1 MHDFIE
7 RITAY
12 VHWVLFLF
20 LEALSGFLLFQYNHY
35 QGSIWFTQA
44 NTVAGIVHEWEAEVL
59 SYLRMPAE
67 NAALVRR
74 NIILQHNLD
83 VLRHELAQTN
93 SDTLTLGTLPPAP
106 DRREELS
113 ALNSQLISARIVDN
127 SVRKRDNMLVIDVG
141 SEDGV
146 QPEMGV
152 VSGTGVVGIIS
163 GVTPH
168 HALVMSILNS
178 HSSISCRLRGTEYF
192 GYLKWK
198 GGNPLRAYMDDV
210 PRHAHIKKGDVIETS
225 GFSNVFPAG
234 IFLGKV
240 AEIKNS
246 SDGLAYELEI
256 LLSTDLANLR
266 HVNVINN
273 PNKAELDSLMAQ

>member
-1 MHDFIE
+1 MVNDSM
-7 RITAY
+7 R
-12 VHWVLFLF
+12 
-20 LEALSGFLLFQYNHY
+20 
-35 QGSIWFTQA
+35 
-44 NTVAGIVHEWEAEVL
+44 
-59 SYLRMPAE
+59 
-67 NAALVRR
+67 
-74 NIILQHNLD
+74 
-83 VLRHELAQTN
+83 
-93 SDTLTLGTLPPAP
+93 
-106 DRREELS
+106 
-113 ALNSQLISARIVDN
+113 LIPARIIDN
-127 SVRKRDNMLVIDVG
+127 SVRKRDNMIVIDVG

-146 QPEMGV
+146 APEMGV
-152 VSGTGVVGIIS
+152 LSGTGVVGIVS

-198 GGNPLRAYMDDV
+198 GGRPLRAYMDDV
-210 PRHAHIKKGDVIETS
+210 PRHAHIEKGDIVETS

-256 LLSTDLANLR
+256 LLSTDIANLR

-273 PNKAELDSLMAQ
+273 LIKEELDSLKAQ

>member
-12 VHWVLFLF
+12 VHWALFLL
-20 LEALSGFLLFQYNHY
+20 LEVLSGFLLFQYNHY
-35 QGSIWFTQA
+35 QGSVWFTQA
-44 NTVAGIVHEWEAEVL
+44 NIVAAQVHEWEAEVL
-59 SYLRMPAE
+59 AYLRMPAE

-74 NIILQHNLD
+74 NIILQQQND
-83 VLRHELAQTN
+83 MLRHQASPQLSLKGMESSKQEVSLLRG
-93 SDTLTLGTLPPAP
+93 DL
-106 DRREELS
+106 EES
-113 ALNSQLISARIVDN
+113 SLIPARIIDN
-127 SVRKRDNMLVIDVG
+127 SVRKRDNMLVINVG
-141 SEDGV
+141 SKDGV
-146 QPEMGV
+146 TPEMGV
-152 VSGTGVVGIIS
+152 VSGTGIVGIVS
-163 GVTPH
+163 AVTPH

-178 HSSISCRLRGTEYF
+178 NSSISCRLRGTEYF

-198 GGNPLRAYMDDV
+198 GGKPLRAYMADV
-210 PRHAHIKKGDVIETS
+210 PRHAHIKKGDIVETS

-246 SDGLAYELEI
+246 GDGLAYELEI

-266 HVNVINN
+266 HVAVINN
-273 PNKAELDSLMAQ
+273 HIKAELDSLLQR

>member
-12 VHWVLFLF
+12 VHWALFLL
-20 LEALSGFLLFQYNHY
+20 LEVLSGFLLFQYNHY
-35 QGSIWFTQA
+35 QGSVWFTQA
-44 NTVAGIVHEWEAEVL
+44 NTAAAMVNEWEAKAL

-74 NIILQHNLD
+74 NIILQNKLD
-83 VLRHELAQTN
+83 ILRHELALTRADSSSTHNPQEEVLRN
-93 SDTLTLGTLPPAP
+93 MTLIPAK
-106 DRREELS
+106 
-113 ALNSQLISARIVDN
+113 IVDN
-127 SVRKRDNMLVIDVG
+127 SVRKRDNMLVINAG
-141 SEDGV
+141 SNDGV
-146 QPEMGV
+146 APEMGV
-152 VSGTGVVGIIS
+152 VSGTGVVGIVS
-163 GVTPH
+163 AVTQH
-168 HALVMSILNS
+168 HSLVMSILNS

-198 GGNPLRAYMDDV
+198 GGKPLRAYMDDV
-210 PRHAHIKKGDVIETS
+210 PRHAHIQKGDVIETS
-225 GFSNVFPAG
+225 GFSSVFPAG

-256 LLSTDLANLR
+256 LLSTDIANLR
-266 HVNVINN
+266 HVNVISNQ
-273 PNKAELDSLMAQ
+273 NKAEIDSLLTQ

>member
-12 VHWVLFLF
+12 VHWALFLL
-20 LEALSGFLLFQYNHY
+20 LEVLSGFLLFQYNHY
-35 QGSIWFTQA
+35 QGSVWFTQA
-44 NTVAGIVHEWEAEVL
+44 NTAAAMVHEWEAKAL

-74 NIILQHNLD
+74 NIILQNKLD
-83 VLRHELAQTN
+83 ILRHELALTRADSSSTHNPQEEVLRN
-93 SDTLTLGTLPPAP
+93 MTLIPA
-106 DRREELS
+106 
-113 ALNSQLISARIVDN
+113 QIVDN
-127 SVRKRDNMLVIDVG
+127 SVRKRDNMLVINAG
-141 SEDGV
+141 SNDGV
-146 QPEMGV
+146 APEMGV
-152 VSGTGVVGIIS
+152 VSGTGVVGIVS
-163 GVTPH
+163 AVTQH
-168 HALVMSILNS
+168 HSLVMSILNS

-198 GGNPLRAYMDDV
+198 GGKPLRAYMDDV
-210 PRHAHIKKGDVIETS
+210 PRHAHIQKGDVIETS
-225 GFSNVFPAG
+225 GFSSVFPAG

-256 LLSTDLANLR
+256 LLSTDIANLR
-266 HVNVINN
+266 HVNVISNQ
-273 PNKAELDSLMAQ
+273 NKAEIDSLLTQ

>member
-1 MHDFIE
+1 MHDFFE

-12 VHWVLFLF
+12 VHWALFLL
-20 LEALSGFLLFQYNHY
+20 LEVLSGFLLFQYNHY
-35 QGSIWFTQA
+35 QGSVWFTQA
-44 NTVAGIVHEWEAEVL
+44 NTVAAILHECESEVL

-74 NIILQHNLD
+74 NVILQQNID
-83 VLRHELAQTN
+83 ILRHELAQAKGDSSFTQKEQ
-93 SDTLTLGTLPPAP
+93 SEVLQGMTLIPAC
-106 DRREELS
+106 
-113 ALNSQLISARIVDN
+113 IIDN
-127 SVRKRDNMLVIDVG
+127 SIRKRDNMLVINVG
-141 SEDGV
+141 SNDGV
-146 QPEMGV
+146 TPEMGV
-152 VSGTGVVGIIS
+152 VSGTGVVGIVS
-163 GVTPH
+163 AVTSH

-198 GGNPLRAYMDDV
+198 GGKPLRAYMDDV
-210 PRHAHIKKGDVIETS
+210 PRHAHIKEGDIVETS

-240 AEIKNS
+240 SKIKNS

-266 HVNVINN
+266 HVSVINN
-273 PNKAELDSLMAQ
+273 HSKVELDSLLRP

>member
-12 VHWVLFLF
+12 VHWALFLF

-44 NTVAGIVHEWEAEVL
+44 NTVVGIVHEWVAEVL
-59 SYLRMPAE
+59 SYLIMPEE

-83 VLRHELAQTN
+83 VLRHKDPSL
-93 SDTLTLGTLPPAP
+93 SSLKG
-106 DRREELS
+106 RESHGQEVSPLRGDLEAS
-113 ALNSQLISARIVDN
+113 LIPARIIDN

-141 SEDGV
+141 SNDGV
-146 QPEMGV
+146 APEMGV
-152 VSGTGVVGIIS
+152 VSGTGVVGIVS

-210 PRHAHIKKGDVIETS
+210 PRHAHIKKGDIIETS

-273 PNKAELDSLMAQ
+273 FSKAELDSLMAQ

>member
-12 VHWVLFLF
+12 LHWALFLLMEVF
-20 LEALSGFLLFQYNHY
+20 SGFLLFQYNHY
-35 QGSIWFTQA
+35 QGSVWFTQA
-44 NTVAGIVHEWEAEVL
+44 NIVVAQVHEWEAEAL
-59 SYLRMPAE
+59 AYLRMPAE

-83 VLRHELAQTN
+83 VLRHQQNLLSPSKPTRGKAYSSSSAELEGGDFTLIPAQ
-93 SDTLTLGTLPPAP
+93 
-106 DRREELS
+106 
-113 ALNSQLISARIVDN
+113 IIDN
-127 SVRKRDNMLVIDVG
+127 SVRKRDNMIVINAG
-141 SEDGV
+141 SSDGV
-146 QPEMGV
+146 EPEMGV
-152 VSGTGVVGIIS
+152 VSGTGVVGIVS
-163 GVTPH
+163 AVTQH

-178 HSSISCRLRGTEYF
+178 NSSISCRLRGTEYF

-198 GGNPLRAYMDDV
+198 GGRPLRACMDDV
-210 PRHAHIKKGDVIETS
+210 PRHARIKKGDIVETS

-240 AEIKNS
+240 AEVKNS

-256 LLSTDLANLR
+256 LLSTDLSNIR
-266 HVNVINN
+266 HVNVISNN
-273 PNKAELDSLMAQ
+273 IKAELDSLRMAK

>member
-12 VHWVLFLF
+12 IHWALFLL
-20 LEALSGFLLFQYNHY
+20 LEAFSGFLLFQYNHY
-35 QGSIWFTQA
+35 QGSVWFTQA
-44 NTVAGIVHEWEAEVL
+44 NTVAAIVHEWEAKAL

-67 NAALVRR
+67 NAALVRQ
-74 NIILQHNLD
+74 NIALQQQLD
-83 VLRHELAQTN
+83 ALRHELAEAKI
-93 SDTLTLGTLPPAP
+93 DTSLTQKTQAELLQGLKLIPA
-106 DRREELS
+106 
-113 ALNSQLISARIVDN
+113 QIIDN
-127 SVRKRDNMLVIDVG
+127 SVRKRDNMMVINVG
-141 SEDGV
+141 SDDGV
-146 QPEMGV
+146 APEMGV

-163 GVTPH
+163 AVTPH

-178 HSSISCRLRGTEYF
+178 NSSISCRLRGTEYF

-198 GGNPLRAYMDDV
+198 GGRPLRAYMDDV
-210 PRHAHIKKGDVIETS
+210 PRHAHIQKGDVVETS

-256 LLSTDLANLR
+256 LLSTDLANIR
-266 HVNVINN
+266 HVNVIDNH
-273 PNKAELDSLMAQ
+273 NKAELDSLLSQ

>member
-35 QGSIWFTQA
+35 QGSIWFTQT

-93 SDTLTLGTLPPAP
+93 SDTSTLDTLPPAP
-106 DRREELS
+106 DRKEELS

>member
-12 VHWVLFLF
+12 VHWALFLL
-20 LEALSGFLLFQYNHY
+20 LEVLSGFLLFRYNHY
-35 QGSIWFTQA
+35 QGSIWLTQA
-44 NTVAGIVHEWEAEVL
+44 NTAVAKVHEWEAGAL

-74 NIILQHNLD
+74 NIILQNKLD
-83 VLRHELAQTN
+83 VLRHELVLAKADTSQTQKALEDLLEGMTLIPAQ
-93 SDTLTLGTLPPAP
+93 
-106 DRREELS
+106 
-113 ALNSQLISARIVDN
+113 IVDN
-127 SVRKRDNMLVIDVG
+127 SVRKRDNMLVINAG
-141 SEDGV
+141 SDEGV
-146 QPEMGV
+146 APEMGV
-152 VSGTGVVGIIS
+152 VSGTGVVGIVS
-163 GVTPH
+163 AVTPH

-198 GGNPLRAYMDDV
+198 GGKPLRAYMDDV
-210 PRHAHIKKGDVIETS
+210 PRHAHIQKGDVVETS
-225 GFSNVFPAG
+225 GFSAVFPAG

-240 AEIKNS
+240 SEIKNS

-256 LLSTDLANLR
+256 LLSTDLANIR
-266 HVNVINN
+266 HVNVIIDQR
-273 PNKAELDSLMAQ
+273 KEELDSLLAQ

>member
-12 VHWVLFLF
+12 VHWALFLL
-20 LEALSGFLLFQYNHY
+20 LEVLSGFLLFQYNHY
-35 QGSIWFTQA
+35 QGSVWFTQA
-44 NTVAGIVHEWEAEVL
+44 NTAAAMVHEWEAKAL

-74 NIILQHNLD
+74 NIILQNKLD
-83 VLRHELAQTN
+83 VLRHELALTQA
-93 SDTLTLGTLPPAP
+93 DTSSTQKTQEEILRDMTLIPA
-106 DRREELS
+106 
-113 ALNSQLISARIVDN
+113 QIVDN
-127 SVRKRDNMLVIDVG
+127 SVRKRDNMLVINVG
-141 SEDGV
+141 SNDGV
-146 QPEMGV
+146 APEMGV
-152 VSGTGVVGIIS
+152 VSGTGVVGIVS
-163 GVTPH
+163 AVTQH

-198 GGNPLRAYMDDV
+198 GGKPLRAYMDDV
-210 PRHAHIKKGDVIETS
+210 PRHAHIQKGDVIETS
-225 GFSNVFPAG
+225 GFSSVFPAG

-256 LLSTDLANLR
+256 LLSTDIANLR
-266 HVNVINN
+266 HVNVIDNH
-273 PNKAELDSLMAQ
+273 NKAEIDSLLTQ

>member
-12 VHWVLFLF
+12 VHWALFLL

-35 QGSIWFTQA
+35 QGSVWFTQA
-44 NTVAGIVHEWEAEVL
+44 NTVVAMVHEWEAKAL

-67 NAALVRR
+67 NAALVRQ
-74 NIILQHNLD
+74 NIVLQQQND
-83 VLRHELAQTN
+83 ALRHELAEAKV
-93 SDTLTLGTLPPAP
+93 DTSLTQKTQAELLQDLTLIPA
-106 DRREELS
+106 
-113 ALNSQLISARIVDN
+113 QIIDN
-127 SVRKRDNMLVIDVG
+127 SVRKRDNMMVINAG
-141 SEDGV
+141 SDDGV
-146 QPEMGV
+146 APEMGV
-152 VSGTGVVGIIS
+152 VSGTGVVGIVS
-163 GVTPH
+163 AVTPH

-178 HSSISCRLRGTEYF
+178 NSSISCRLRGTEYF

-198 GGNPLRAYMDDV
+198 GGKPLRAYMDDV
-210 PRHAHIKKGDVIETS
+210 PRHAHIKKGDIVETS
-225 GFSNVFPAG
+225 GFSAVFPAG

-256 LLSTDLANLR
+256 LLSTDIANLR
-266 HVNVINN
+266 HVNVIDNHI
-273 PNKAELDSLMAQ
+273 KAELDSLLTQ